1 MTGSYK
7 IYIKESPGKLTS
19 KYTQLYSQR
28 PLITYHLT
36 SVPTSSQKTA
46 IMSANYQ
53 GQDPIDIAKQAE
65 KDLHSHAAIHGHD
78 AGISARHA
86 NGASTSSTLPL
97 LPTNPT

>member
-1 MTGSYK
+1 
-7 IYIKESPGKLTS
+7 
-19 KYTQLYSQR
+19 
-28 PLITYHLT
+28 
-36 SVPTSSQKTA
+36 
-46 IMSANYQ
+46 MSANYQ

-86 NGASTSSTLPL
+86 NGASTSSTLPH